1 MDLYLM
7 RDIELQLRQA
17 AEEIRRKHYPGWGN
31 VCEQAADALA
41 NALDDLAAERARA
54 ESLHQRLAALEA
66 ERDELVRF
74 KEDAIL
80 ACAKHRCSKWEAAL
94 MDAEARAERA
104 EARLVA
110 LEDEKNT
117 YIDYVG
123 DALGQDHDG
132 ESLWDAAQRVLSDRD
147 RPRAAIEQAPHAWN
161 CTYVLDSGTIIRYGV
176 APCNCWKADAL
187 RAAGGE

>member
-1 MDLYLM
+1 MKLQTFLDELYKAGW
-7 RDIELQLRQA
+7 RGTHDAQSAGVTRIWRNAYPAA
-17 AEEIRRKHYPGWGN
+17 AEY
-31 VCEQAADALA
+31 
-41 NALDDLAAERARA
+41 LDDLIAADSRIA
-54 ESLHQRLAALEA
+54 ELEA